1 MILSIEIGMQANQKA
16 LETIG
21 VMWYN
26 LFIFFARGVKMK
38 KILSLII
45 ASALLLTAC
54 APANN
59 AFSQETTEALTEAV
73 AAAGEENALNFAVA
87 SDLHYVCPTDE
98 LDNDIDH
105 EIYWY
110 ANRRAAM
117 ENESSFI
124 IDEFLNQCAED
135 ETCEFILIPGDI
147 VNDGKVIIQQHIDMA
162 AKFKAF
168 EEETGKPIYVIPG
181 NHDYGVDCEV
191 ELDDFL
197 SLYHDFGYAEALTV
211 NGASYTVDLN
221 DEYRLIA
228 LDSTDPSKSTED
240 GLTND
245 KVEWVKE
252 QTEKAK
258 ADGKHPILMMH
269 HNLLDHLP
277 LQRLL
282 SHDFI
287 VRKHYTTAT
296 KFADWGIKL
305 VFTGH
310 EHCSDGA
317 TFTTPS
323 GNVIYDFA
331 TTSLTMYPL
340 QYRSFSITAEEINYS
355 VRTIEKIDTD
365 ALLAATPGLTQE
377 HVDLMNAGMNDYAK
391 GYLKAGVEYRLE
403 RSLSMNQIGIEEGQP
418 FYNLVNTAVS
428 GLLKVLNDPLYGEG
442 SIQELAAEYNLEI
455 PDSSY
460 ENGWDVATE
469 LVGAH
474 YAGSENYEL
483 EGTEVTIFLRLVALV
498 LRDDLANVAD
508 ETLLLLAN
516 MLLQHF
522 GTDGIAVG
530 LTKLGTEVFGAV
542 TPIEYLLLAAVSPL
556 LYDFTEDHD
565 GVDDNNGTLPGYGT
579 VTPESKAENVIN
591 AIRSF
596 FETFIYNI
604 KTIFKILYKIF

>member
-1 MILSIEIGMQANQKA
+1 
-16 LETIG
+16 
-21 VMWYN
+21 
-26 LFIFFARGVKMK
+26 MK
-38 KILSLII
+38 KILSLILTTV
-45 ASALLLTAC
+45 LLFSAC

-59 AFSQETTEALTEAV
+59 AFSQQVTEAMAENQV
-73 AAAGEENALNFAVA
+73 SEEVALNFAVA

-135 ETCEFILIPGDI
+135 ENCKYVLIPGDM
-147 VNDGKVIIQQHIDMA
+147 VNDGKIVPQQHIDVA
-162 AKFKAF
+162 AKFADF
-168 EEETGKPIYVIPG
+168 EAKTGKSVYVVPG
-181 NHDYGVDCEV
+181 NHDYGVNCEV
-191 ELDDFL
+191 ELDDFIG
-197 SLYHDFGYAEALTV
+197 YYKEFGYSEALTV
-211 NGASYTVDLN
+211 NGASYTVDLS

-245 KVEWVKE
+245 KVEWVKK
-252 QTEKAK
+252 QVEKAK

-305 VFTGH
+305 VLTGH
-310 EHCSDGA
+310 EHCSDAA
-317 TFTTPS
+317 TYTSPS

-340 QYRSFSITAEEINYS
+340 QYRSFSITADEIRYE

-365 ALLAATPGLTQE
+365 ALLEATPGLTQE
-377 HVDLMNAGMNDYAK
+377 HADLMNAGMNDYAK

-403 RSLSMNQIGIEEGQP
+403 RSLSMEKIGIAEGQP

-428 GLLKVLNDPLYGEG
+428 GLLKVLNEPLYGEG

-460 ENGWDVATE
+460 TTGWDVATE

-498 LRDDLANVAD
+498 LRDDLANIAD
-508 ETLLLLAN
+508 ETLLVLAN
-516 MLLQHF
+516 MVLQHF
-522 GTDGIAVG
+522 GLEGIAVG

-542 TPIEYLLLAAVSPL
+542 TPVEYLLLAVVSPL
-556 LYDFTEDHD
+556 LYDFTIDND

-579 VTPESKAENVIN
+579 VSRETNTNNVII
-591 AIRSF
+591 AIRNL
-596 FETFIYNI
+596 FEKFVYNVVTF
-604 KTIFKILYKIF
+604 FKIIVKIV